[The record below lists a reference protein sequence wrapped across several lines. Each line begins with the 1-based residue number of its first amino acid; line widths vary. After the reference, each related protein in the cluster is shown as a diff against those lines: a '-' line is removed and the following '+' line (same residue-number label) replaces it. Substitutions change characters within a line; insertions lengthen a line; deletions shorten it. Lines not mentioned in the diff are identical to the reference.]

1 MKNIIL
7 SAVLAAS
14 LLTMSACSSAN
25 QNIKVASQTSPKVNL
40 EGYKTFAWLPIANV
54 LIDEKA
60 QFKGRGYSVNDYM
73 ESQINK
79 ALLNANKTLDSE
91 KPDFA
96 VSYILGVDMDA
107 MKEKLDDEGKKY
119 LENVSEAA
127 IVVVL
132 MDTQTQKVIW
142 AGSAET
148 NLHQEVSDEE
158 SKKRIDYAIEKMFS
172 DF

>member
-14 LLTMSACSSAN
+14 LLTLSGCGSTTKD
-25 QNIKVASQTSPKVNL
+25 IKVASKTSSKVNL
-40 EGYKTFAWLPIANV
+40 EGYKTYAWLPIANV

-60 QFKGRGYSVNDYM
+60 EFKGRGYSVNDYI

-79 ALLNANKTLDSE
+79 SLLNSERTLDKE
-91 KPDFA
+91 NPDFV

-107 MKEKLDDEGKKY
+107 MKEKLDEEGKKY

-127 IVVVL
+127 IVIVL

-158 SKKRIDYAIEKMFS
+158 SKKRIKYAIEKMFS